1 MASRIGLLDEATINQ
16 IAAGEVVDR
25 PASALKELIENALD
39 AGSTRVEIELE
50 EGGLQLLRVVDDGCG
65 MNQEEVRLAVERHA
79 TSKIVS
85 AHDLRTVLSFGF
97 RGEAL
102 SSIAAVSRLEII
114 SRLAEQPAGTRLT
127 VEAGELSALE
137 PAGAAAGT
145 RITVRDLFF
154 NLPAR
159 RKFLKSAASELR
171 AAVDVVSR
179 LVLGNP
185 QVAFKLQIPGRVLIQ
200 SRGNNSLLEAVAA
213 VYGTQTA
220 QQMLLVDQ
228 TEMIAAESVRIWGYV
243 SKPSLTRNNRHQQ
256 SFLVNRR
263 YIQSRML
270 QQAVGEACRGLLPLG
285 RFPVVIL
292 HLDLPPEMVDVN
304 VHPAKME
311 VRFQDERGIFAAVKQ
326 AVRQALLTEAAIPQI
341 VNRLGRTPNPF
352 LVQENRVGLFT
363 PAPAAEPDPADISVQ
378 SNARSDASSLPWEEK
393 EALNSETPN
402 ESALSFRPAKQPDF
416 ELPASSNARSS
427 QEQDFQEKV
436 LKKQPFQEQPF
447 QEPVFQEQAFALEGL
462 SLTGNDAR
470 VNTQPEAESPV
481 AENPVLGFTE
491 VKGGDKLLPR
501 LVPKAQIADTYIL
514 AEGQNGLYILDQHAL
529 HERILYEKILNNL
542 EKGQNYAQESLFPET
557 LELTPEERERFT
569 QHIIV
574 FRDMG
579 FVLEHFGGNTFLLRG
594 VPTFMQGSGKEAFL
608 DLLDYLA
615 DKSRVDQQRLYQGV
629 VARLACSQAVKAA
642 DSLNQAEM
650 ESLILQMNQLE
661 NPYACPHGRP
671 TIIHLSQ
678 AELER
683 RFQRK

>member
-50 EGGLQLLRVVDDGCG
+50 EGGLQLLRVMDNGCG
-65 MNQEEVRLAVERHA
+65 MNQEEVCLAVERHA
-79 TSKIVS
+79 TSKIAS
-85 AHDLRTVLSFGF
+85 AHDLRSVLSFGF

-114 SRLAEQPAGTRLT
+114 SRPAEQPAGTRLT
-127 VEAGELSALE
+127 VEAGELSAPE
-137 PAGAAAGT
+137 PAGAPAGT
-145 RITVRDLFF
+145 RITVRDLFY

-185 QVAFKLQIPGRVLIQ
+185 QVAFKLQIPGRILIQ

-213 VYGTQTA
+213 VYGPETA
-220 QQMLLVDQ
+220 QQMLLVDR
-228 TEMIAAESVRIWGYV
+228 TEMIKTENVRIWGYV

-270 QQAVGEACRGLLPLG
+270 QQAVGDACRGLLPLG

-292 HLDLPPEMVDVN
+292 HIELPPEMVDVN

-326 AVRQALLTEAAIPQI
+326 AVRQALLTESAIPQI
-341 VNRLGRTPNPF
+341 VTRLGRSPNPF
-352 LVQENRVGLFT
+352 LVQETWGELST
-363 PAPAAEPDPADISVQ
+363 PGSAAKSDPTETSAQ
-378 SNARSDASSLPWEEK
+378 GNAGAESDASSLPWEER
-393 EALNSETPN
+393 EALNSETPID
-402 ESALSFRPAKQPDF
+402 SALPFRPAKQLGLEP
-416 ELPASSNARSS
+416 LPSDTGRLS
-427 QEQDFQEKV
+427 QEQ
-436 LKKQPFQEQPF
+436 
-447 QEPVFQEQAFALEGL
+447 VFQEQTFNREGH
-462 SLTGNDAR
+462 SLTGNYAR
-470 VNTQPEAESPV
+470 TNAQPEAEDPA

-491 VKGGDKLLPR
+491 AKGDGQLLPG

-514 AEGQNGLYILDQHAL
+514 AEGQNGLYILDQHAV
-529 HERILYEKILNNL
+529 HERILYEKILSSL
-542 EKGQNYAQESLFPET
+542 ETGQNYTQESLFPET

-569 QHIIV
+569 QYIIV
-574 FRDMG
+574 FRDLG

-594 VPTFMQGSGKEAFL
+594 VPTFIQGSGKAAFL

-615 DKSRVDQQRLYQGV
+615 DKSRVVDQQRLYQGMA
-629 VARLACSQAVKAA
+629 ARLACSQAVKAA

-671 TIIHLSQ
+671 TIIHLPQ